1 MTSSA
6 VIQSA
11 TSSGA
16 TALPSRFAG
25 SAFFFNDCAAYGA
38 GVPVTQMLAAQMA
51 ELDIASRR
59 EPDDS
64 IEHAIDAAREFMR

>member
-1 MTSSA
+1 MMT
-6 VIQSA
+6 
-11 TSSGA
+11 
-16 TALPSRFAG
+16 PSQYEQRYREMLQRNAHNL
-25 SAFFFNDCAAYGA
+25 SVAEIECLAYGA